1 MRKGVLIIGFILV
14 LSVLPGCIVSHS
26 PQDLQQTMHVG
37 DSITFSIVVFQSQ
50 YQIKWRMDWKEIP
63 ATYGMTSY
71 TYTPTITDVGSHTL
85 LVVENSVA
93 TGLFPV
99 RWKITVIP

>member
-26 PQDLQQTMHVG
+26 PKELRQTIRVG
-37 DSITFSIVVFQSQ
+37 ESITFSIDVFQSQ
-50 YQIKWRMDWKEIP
+50 YQIKWYMDWKVIP
-63 ATYGMTSY
+63 GTYGMTSY
-71 TYTPTITDVGSHTL
+71 TYTPTIPDIGTHWL

-93 TGLFPV
+93 TGYFPV
-99 RWKITVIP
+99 KWMVTVKP